1 MSNKVYI
8 TNHQKAVK
16 IPSGLRILIR
26 RSCNAVLEY
35 EKFEGPA
42 EISVTFVDNAAI
54 QELNAQYRGK
64 DMPTDVLSFP
74 LGENGVYDKNED
86 TGASLLGDIVISME
100 KAMEQAELYGHALQ
114 REVAFLTV
122 HSMLHLLGYDHEAGG
137 LEAVRMREKE
147 EAVLVQLG
155 LPRTFPTPPMKSELR
170 RFLRGF
176 HYATSGI
183 WAALRAE
190 RNLRFHLC
198 AAVYVLLFSRF
209 YSFGRLEYALLFL
222 CIGGVMSLELANSAV
237 ERAVD
242 RPDAE
247 HWAAAGL
254 AKDMAAGAVLVF
266 SIAAAAVGIALFWQ
280 PAVLAGIPGWLAGH
294 PLALALLA
302 ASLPCA
308 VCFVLQQKK
317 KG

>member
-35 EKFEGPA
+35 EKFEGSA

-54 QELNAQYRGK
+54 KELNAQYRGK

-147 EAVLVQLG
+147 EAVLIQLG
-155 LPRTFPTPPMKSELR
+155 LPRTVSYTTDE
-170 RFLRGF
+170 
-176 HYATSGI
+176 I
-183 WAALRAE
+183 
-190 RNLRFHLC
+190 
-198 AAVYVLLFSRF
+198 
-209 YSFGRLEYALLFL
+209 
-222 CIGGVMSLELANSAV
+222 
-237 ERAVD
+237 
-242 RPDAE
+242 
-247 HWAAAGL
+247 
-254 AKDMAAGAVLVF
+254 
-266 SIAAAAVGIALFWQ
+266 
-280 PAVLAGIPGWLAGH
+280 
-294 PLALALLA
+294 
-302 ASLPCA
+302 
-308 VCFVLQQKK
+308 
-317 KG
+317 